1 MDERDAAR
9 RRIAG
14 QLKGRA
20 SSQARAERMRAAARD
35 SQGASERVAIRETE
49 DGLGIHV
56 PVPRNTPLSL
66 FLVFW
71 LACWGAGE
79 WFAISEILRGGFGV
93 TDIFLAFW
101 LVIWTVAGLGTAA
114 VLFWQ
119 FVGRERLF
127 ITGGAVVVESGLP
140 FRAKSRIF
148 RKGEAVNF
156 RRASPS
162 LFGGTS
168 TSAKGIAYDAGG
180 HTQYFGAGLTSL
192 EVSSVLAAIERHLP
206 EAVAKS

>member
-1 MDERDAAR
+1 
-9 RRIAG
+9 
-14 QLKGRA
+14 
-20 SSQARAERMRAAARD
+20 MRAAARE
-35 SQGASERVAIRETE
+35 SQDLSERVAIRETE

-71 LACWGAGE
+71 LACWSAGE

-101 LVIWTVAGLGTAA
+101 LVIWTVAGIGTAA
-114 VLFWQ
+114 VLVWQ

-140 FRAKSRIF
+140 FRTKSRIF
-148 RKGEAVNF
+148 SKGEATNF

-168 TSAKGIAYDAGG
+168 ISAKGIAYDTGG
-180 HTQYFGAGLTSL
+180 RTRYFGAGLTML
-192 EVSSVLAAIERHLP
+192 EVSSVLGAIERHLP
-206 EAVAKS
+206 GAVAKS